1 MSIEALPF
9 ELAENEQVVRSYQ
22 ATRLRKLIFPPTIG
36 FLTLTNMRV
45 LFHSA
50 GKSLRGR
57 SQVISQLPLEDVSG
71 IQISYSSS
79 FNWILFLLF
88 SGITQG
94 ILTYLTANLPQWM
107 TGWVV
112 SILLLLPYAAIW
124 VYSSRFISN
133 EIRETIQKQLSET
146 TFSSFFQKEHS
157 LLIRILRVC
166 FIAGSLLFGWNLISR
181 TDLDYKAPFIGIVL
195 MLGIYFLIFRN
206 ILGSLSVFSLKI
218 LSKSSKGTGI
228 VIPGNAYTLLVGD
241 IASLESMNAS
251 PDIDAQ
257 DLVSDLGAAI
267 LDLQALGEMGINKWR
282 K

>member
-22 ATRLRKLIFPPTIG
+22 ATRVRKLIFPPTIG
-36 FLTLTNMRV
+36 FLTVTNKRV

-50 GKSLRGR
+50 GKSLRGK

-71 IQISYSSS
+71 IQMSYGSA

-88 SGITQG
+88 SGITHFL
-94 ILTYLTANLPQWM
+94 LTYLSNNLPQWM

-112 SILLLLPYAAIW
+112 SVFLLLPYAIIW
-124 VYSSRFISN
+124 VFSSRFMTN
-133 EIRETIQKQLSET
+133 EMRETIHKQLSET

-157 LLIRILRVC
+157 LLEKVLRVC
-166 FIAGSLLFGWNLISR
+166 FFVGSILLAWNLTTR
-181 TDLDYKAPFIGIVL
+181 TDLSHQAPLIGIVV
-195 MLGIYFLIFRN
+195 MLGVYFLVFRN
-206 ILGSLSVFSLKI
+206 ILGSLSVFSLNI

-228 VIPGNAYTLLVGD
+228 VIPGNAYALIVGD
-241 IASLESMNAS
+241 IATLESLNAS
-251 PDIDAQ
+251 PDIDAK
-257 DLVSDLGAAI
+257 DLVSELGAAI
-267 LDLQALGEMGINKWR
+267 LDLQALGEMGIQKWR